1 MRLRVASAF
10 LSLFQVSTERRR
22 HRVDVYG
29 DIPLLWVFHRK
40 SWIEAGGI
48 ANSEALAASV
58 SSIAGAI
65 DVFC

>member
-1 MRLRVASAF
+1 MRLRRCVFVSHRLFSAS
-10 LSLFQVSTERRR
+10 SRSPRNGVD

-58 SSIAGAI
+58 FRR
-65 DVFC
+65 D